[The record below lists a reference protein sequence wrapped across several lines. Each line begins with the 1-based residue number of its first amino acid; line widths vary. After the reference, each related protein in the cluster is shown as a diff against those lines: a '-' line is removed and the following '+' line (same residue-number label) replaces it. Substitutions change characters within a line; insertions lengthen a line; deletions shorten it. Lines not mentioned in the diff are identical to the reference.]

1 MKYVILMSENNN
13 WKNWNFDKNVKN
25 EKVFKES
32 FFLTNRFKVL
42 IIFFF
47 ITLVTLFNLK
57 IIEVLSLA
65 DGKVIPQGRI
75 KYIQHLEGGIVDEI
89 LVKEGDKVDSNQPLI
104 ILSKA
109 KASSEFEEID
119 ARLQS
124 IDLSILRVKAE
135 KKSLKN
141 IPNDLTENIFDKDL
155 VDFENELLNS
165 RKESLN
171 LEKKT
176 ISKNIKNFERRNNLI
191 KEQIK
196 ISEELLKVA
205 ATNRFKHIE
214 LLRELSNI
222 EGQLDEQKNK
232 LQTVQINFSEQLNN
246 ELSGLNKE
254 KSELKKRIKKYSDNL
269 NRTILKS
276 PVAGIVKLISVNSK
290 GAIVAPG
297 VTVLEIVPENEKL
310 IVEAKLPLSEI
321 GYIKKGLSAKI
332 RLNSP
337 DGSRFKP
344 LEGSV
349 IFVGADRVSNEQ
361 NKDFYLVKIET
372 EQKSFLKGK
381 ENYKLYSGVPVTI
394 GIITGKRS
402 FFDYFFSPFKTNIFF
417 ALSER

>member
-1 MKYVILMSENNN
+1 M
-13 WKNWNFDKNVKN
+13 
-25 EKVFKES
+25 
-32 FFLTNRFKVL
+32 
-42 IIFFF
+42 
-47 ITLVTLFNLK
+47 
-57 IIEVLSLA
+57 
-65 DGKVIPQGRI
+65 
-75 KYIQHLEGGIVDEI
+75 
-89 LVKEGDKVDSNQPLI
+89 
-104 ILSKA
+104 
-109 KASSEFEEID
+109 
-119 ARLQS
+119 
-124 IDLSILRVKAE
+124 
-135 KKSLKN
+135 
-141 IPNDLTENIFDKDL
+141 

>member
-1 MKYVILMSENNN
+1 MSENNN